1 MQRILLVEDDEMSRD
16 MLCRRLARKGFEVLT
31 AVDGVEAVKMAVDE
45 TLDLILMDLHLPL
58 KDGFEAT
65 REIRAI
71 PDCQDIAIIALTASA
86 MSGDRERCL
95 EIGCDEYDTKPV
107 NMERLLQK
115 IKHVL
120 EK

>member
-1 MQRILLVEDDEMSRD
+1 
-16 MLCRRLARKGFEVLT
+16 
-31 AVDGVEAVKMAVDE
+31 MAVDE
-45 TLDLILMDLHLPL
+45 MPDLILMDLHLPL

-71 PDCQDIAIIALTASA
+71 PECRQIAIIALTASA
-86 MSGDRERCL
+86 MCGDRERCL

-107 NMERLLQK
+107 DLKRLLQK
-115 IKHVL
+115 IEHAL

>member
-1 MQRILLVEDDEMSRD
+1 MARILLVEDDEMSRD
-16 MLCRRLARKGFEVLT
+16 MLARRLARKGFEVVT
-31 AVDGVEAVKMAVDE
+31 AVNGVEAVEMAVDE
-45 TLDLILMDLHLPL
+45 KPDLILMDLHLPL

-65 REIRAI
+65 REIHAI
-71 PDCQDIAIIALTASA
+71 PECQHIGIIALTASA

-115 IKHVL
+115 IEQVL
-120 EK
+120 KK

>member
-1 MQRILLVEDDEMSRD
+1 MTRVLLVEDDPMSLD
-16 MLCRRLARKGFEVLT
+16 MLARRLARKGFEVLT
-31 AVDGVEAVKMAVDE
+31 AVDGVAAVEMAVNE
-45 TLDLILMDLHLPL
+45 KPDLILMDLHLPL

-71 PDCQDIAIIALTASA
+71 PECQHLPIIALTASA

-107 NMERLLQK
+107 NLERLLGK
-115 IKHVL
+115 IELVL